1 MSVTY
6 PQYALSFP
14 MEKEPAASLPT
25 LDLCRMPKLM
35 LPLCEES
42 GLTRTPIVE
51 AYDTVS
57 PGQVLTDGQSPLYA
71 PVTGIFAGVVTLDHP
86 VLGETE
92 YMEIDTLALSQEE
105 PAPADVYAL
114 SPEEI
119 LAACRAA
126 HVVDELDGRDLADKL
141 IAFTD
146 NNNSLLVAD
155 AVDDQP
161 YGSAALAT
169 LRQCGALCADGLML
183 AAKAIGANDYQVV
196 LRTNTAA
203 YKEIE
208 ALLPK
213 GRLVRDR
220 KDTYP
225 HKIVRHNRPV
235 ACIGV
240 QACLALYRAC
250 AFAEPH
256 GFATVTVA
264 GSAVS
269 LPANVRVPFGT
280 PLSEVFSLCG
290 LIDEPATYVLGDSFT
305 GLAVDT
311 DTLPI
316 LPGVTC
322 VLALKKEKIPT
333 VHACIG
339 CGRCA
344 AVCHKHLLPYEIAR
358 RVENLQF
365 AKLRTLSVTDC
376 DECNACSVVC
386 PANRPVSDRVKQGI
400 TESRRVLTEWGVHDY
415 E

>member
-14 MEKEPAASLPT
+14 SEKEPAASLPT
-25 LDLCRMPKLM
+25 LELCRMPKLL
-35 LPLCEES
+35 LPLADKN
-42 GLTRTPIVE
+42 GHPLTPVVE
-51 AYDTVS
+51 AYDTVA
-57 PGQVLTDGQSPLYA
+57 PGQVLTDGDSPLFA
-71 PVTGIFAGVVTLDHP
+71 PVTGVIADTHLLDHP
-86 VLGETE
+86 VYGELPYLELDTLSLETE
-92 YMEIDTLALSQEE
+92 PADPADIFALS
-105 PAPADVYAL
+105 A
-114 SPEEI
+114 EEI

-126 HVVDELDGRDLADKL
+126 HIVDELDGADLADKL
-141 IAFTD
+141 VAFTD
-146 NNNSLLVAD
+146 NHEPLLIAD
-155 AVDDQP
+155 AVEDQP

-169 LRQCGALCADGLML
+169 LRQNGALCADGLML
-183 AAKAIGANDYQVV
+183 AAKVIGTDEFYIL
-196 LRTNTAA
+196 LRAQTGA

-208 ALLPK
+208 SSLPK
-213 GRLVRDR
+213 GKLVRDK

-225 HKIVRHNRPV
+225 HKIQRKGRPV
-235 ACIGV
+235 ARIGV

-264 GSAVS
+264 GDAVS
-269 LPANVRVPFGT
+269 LPTNVRVPFGT

-290 LIDEPATYVLGDSFT
+290 LTEEPAHYVMGDSFT
-305 GLAVDT
+305 GVAVDN
-311 DTLPI
+311 DALPI
-316 LPGVTC
+316 LPGTTC
-322 VLALKKEKIPT
+322 VLAIKKTKAPA

-365 AKLRTLSVTDC
+365 VKLPALSPMDC
-376 DECNACSVVC
+376 DGCNACSVIC
-386 PANRPVSDRVKQGI
+386 PANRPVAKRVQDGI
-400 TESRRVLTEWGVHDY
+400 EECRRVLTAWEVCPY

>member
-35 LPLCEES
+35 LPLCENDQ
-42 GLTRTPIVE
+42 TRTPLVE
-51 AYDTVS
+51 VFDTVS
-57 PGQVLTDGQSPLYA
+57 PGQVLTDGASPLYA
-71 PVTGIFAGVVTLDHP
+71 PVTGVFAGIVKLEHP
-86 VLGETE
+86 TLGETD
-92 YMEIDTLALSQEE
+92 YMELDTLALSEEE

-126 HVVDELDGRDLADKL
+126 HIVDELDGRDLADKL
-141 IAFTD
+141 ETFTE
-146 NNNSLLVAD
+146 NSEPLLIAD
-155 AVDDQP
+155 AIDDQP
-161 YGSAALAT
+161 FGSASLAT
-169 LRQCGALCADGLML
+169 LRQSGAFCADGLML
-183 AAKAIGANDYQVV
+183 AAKAIGAADYHIL
-196 LRTNTAA
+196 LRADTTA

-213 GRLVRDR
+213 SRLVRDR

-225 HKIVRHNRPV
+225 HKVMKRGRPV

-280 PLSEVFSLCG
+280 PLSEVFFLCG
-290 LIDEPATYVLGDSFT
+290 LIGDPAYYVIGDSFT
-305 GLAVDT
+305 GTAVSSDA
-311 DTLPI
+311 LPI
-316 LPGVTC
+316 LPGTTC
-322 VLALKKEKIPT
+322 VLAVLEKKAPA

-365 AKLRTLSVTDC
+365 AKLHSLSVADC
-376 DECNACSVVC
+376 DGCNACSVVC
-386 PANRPVSDRVKQGI
+386 PANRPVADRVKQGI
-400 TESRRVLTEWGVHDY
+400 LEDQRVLTEWGVRRY

>member
-14 MEKEPAASLPT
+14 SEKEPAASLPM

-35 LPLCEES
+35 LPLSDEN
-42 GLTRTPIVE
+42 GQPRTPLIE
-51 AYDTVS
+51 TYDTVS
-57 PGQVLTDGQSPLYA
+57 PGQVLTDGDTPLYA
-71 PVTGIFAGVVTLDHP
+71 PVTGVFAGIVKLEHP
-86 VLGETE
+86 TLGETD
-92 YMEIDTLALSQEE
+92 YMELDALALSEE
-105 PAPADVYAL
+105 ESTPADVYAL

-126 HVVDELDGRDLADKL
+126 HVIDELDGRDLADKL
-141 IAFTD
+141 VAFTEND
-146 NNNSLLVAD
+146 EPLLVAD

-161 YGSAALAT
+161 FGSASLAT
-169 LRQCGALCADGLML
+169 LRQNGAFCADGLML
-183 AAKAIGANDYQVV
+183 AAKAIGADDYHV
-196 LRTNTAA
+196 LLRAGNAA
-203 YKEIE
+203 YDEIKTV
-208 ALLPK
+208 LPK
-213 GRLVRDR
+213 GRLVRDS

-225 HKIVRHNRPV
+225 HKIQKHRRPV
-235 ACIGV
+235 ARIGV

-250 AFAEPH
+250 AFSEPH
-256 GFATVTVA
+256 GFANVTVA

-280 PLSEVFSLCG
+280 PLSEVVSLCG
-290 LIDEPATYVLGDSFT
+290 LIGDPAYYVMGDSFT
-305 GLAVDT
+305 GTAVSSDA
-311 DTLPI
+311 LPI
-316 LPGVTC
+316 LPGTTC
-322 VLALKKEKIPT
+322 VLAVLEKKSPA

-365 AKLRTLSVTDC
+365 IKLPALSPMDC
-376 DECNACSVVC
+376 DGCNACSVIC
-386 PANRPVSDRVKQGI
+386 PANRPVAKRVQDGI
-400 TESRRVLTEWGVHDY
+400 EECRRVLTAWEVCPY